1 MNKYSKISLLIF
13 KQKLATILEYRA
25 NFIIRI
31 VAGFI
36 SLLFLVSVWRWFRPD
51 DFQTRIWLFYIL
63 AGIIGSFNG
72 SSFYRQMSADINTG
86 QLSFY
91 LLQPFSYLARI
102 TAHLLAEAVV
112 NVIISLLAIF
122 STGLFVHGLVKI
134 TWGNLLLAIPFIF
147 LGRLMGLLIS
157 FLAGSLSFFWINP
170 DPFYLVLDVI
180 LSFLFGSALPFWW
193 LPKIWQNIFLLLPF
207 RSVIATPTE
216 MALGITQSLWPN
228 LLSAVVWLV
237 VLSLVSLRIWKRI
250 LVYYEAVGS

>member
-1 MNKYSKISLLIF
+1 MSKNGKISLLIF

-36 SLLFLVSVWRWFRPD
+36 SLLFLVSVWNWFRPD
-51 DFQTRIWLFYIL
+51 DFQTRIWMFYIL

-112 NVIISLLAIF
+112 NVIISLLVIF
-122 STGLFVHGLVKI
+122 TTGLFINGLVKI
-134 TWGNLLLAIPFIF
+134 TWANLVLAIPFIF
-147 LGRLMGLLIS
+147 LGRLMGVLIS
-157 FLAGSLSFFWINP
+157 FLAGSVSFFWMNP
-170 DPFYLVLDVI
+170 DPFYLVLDVV
-180 LSFLFGSALPFWW
+180 LSFLFGSAFPFWF
-193 LPKIWQNIFLLLPF
+193 LPKIWQKIFLFLPF

-216 MALGITQSLWPN
+216 AALGITQNLWPN
-228 LLSAVVWLV
+228 LLSALLWLV
-237 VLSLVSLRIWKRI
+237 VLSIISSRIWKRI